1 MGNGSGPSSR
11 ITGVRPGTGMPIST
25 PVPQITQGAGFGSLT
40 PPRGGFNDPEYY
52 PDSTPAAI
60 APKEPVPT
68 PPVDYTSPASLSTR
82 INELV
87 RNSSAL
93 DQQLIDLD
101 TRYQTLSASQ
111 SQGNTLSSS
120 DTIFV
125 MRDYAGLRKSLV
137 DQSVTNQAQI
147 DRLIPQLINI
157 SAKQQDKGPTG
168 PSPVEI
174 KAFEALTLQRI
185 AETERAK
192 VETARLQK
200 ALDDET
206 DPLSPAYQT
215 KRFEL
220 EIAKAKV
227 EGLQSETAQK
237 ASLLALGLQ
246 LNSGEITLAQYE
258 NSLPS
263 LASSF
268 NEVIAIQGQRATQA
282 FQSKTLELQVQQA
295 DLAAELGRGGLEVQN
310 RNAKTQEDQLAQ
322 AQRNAEAQAR
332 QAQVQNVQ
340 SLSALQTRRQEAANQ
355 AMTSFEQYGVATPGR
370 IASLNELRAP
380 LPAGQAAAMLGMS
393 AEDPEFQK
401 VWGTYNKALTG
412 TSPGEVAGN
421 PQGTPEGT
429 PPVPVPGGT
438 DFSGPAPLPPIST
451 NQYQGFS
458 PFAAGLGMPGVQT
471 PAPGITGGMGGAPPM
486 VSSFTNGLMMQRG
499 LVPV

>member
-11 ITGVRPGTGMPIST
+11 ITGVRPGTGTPIST
-25 PVPQITQGAGFGSLT
+25 PVPQITQGAGSDSLT

-101 TRYQTLSASQ
+101 TRYQTLSASL

-137 DQSVTNQAQI
+137 DQSVTNQAQV

-174 KAFEALTLQRI
+174 KAFEALTLQRM
-185 AETERAK
+185 AETEKAK

-215 KRFEL
+215 KRLEL

-263 LASSF
+263 LASTF

-310 RNAKTQEDQLAQ
+310 RNAKTQEDQLAL
-322 AQRNAEAQAR
+322 AQRNAEAQTRAAAMTLAGADSDR
-332 QAQVQNVQ
+332 QARNAQATQ
-340 SLSALQTRRQEAANQ
+340 ALQNQ
-355 AMTSFEQYGVATPGR
+355 RDQNYQGALNQFNQFGVATQGN
-370 IASLNELRAP
+370 LNALNDLRKP
-380 LPAGQAAAMLGMS
+380 LSPEMVAQMSGIPANSDQFKKLYEMYQQALTPAGTPGAGGPPPQA
-393 AEDPEFQK
+393 PEAGGPPPEALPPGPDFRPMQQPTFSPTPPGSLPPGPPP
-401 VWGTYNKALTG
+401 VVDRYMAGTGGY
-412 TSPGEVAGN
+412 TSPF
-421 PQGTPEGT
+421 Q
-429 PPVPVPGGT
+429 
-438 DFSGPAPLPPIST
+438 
-451 NQYQGFS
+451 Q
-458 PFAAGLGMPGVQT
+458 GLGSMRGV
-471 PAPGITGGMGGAPPM
+471 
-486 VSSFTNGLMMQRG
+486 
-499 LVPV
+499 